1 MRRLQRLW
9 GSVSVLT
16 AAVLAGICFLR
27 GSTQRIFLVGVFAL
41 WIAYSFAVFL
51 MPVIKRYK
59 YRRNLRK
66 IRKKPQNHSG
76 SNGAELQRLYYL
88 LLCNANH
95 RITGYIKSIYPEA
108 VWKWETAAPEKV
120 MKDYIVESS
129 KLYMDA
135 ENGNPLIRIFDGE
148 GNDRILPLGI
158 GVYAHRQLASY
169 LSIPQN
175 YYNLMLEEKPELLSV
190 NVNEWL
196 AGSKDR
202 RMLRTLDGE
211 ARAFLSDRYKR
222 IDNYDIAQATLPII
236 SEIPDVQIVSCN
248 LTPGKMYIKALN
260 PRLFDDVCPGDTVQA
275 GIIIS
280 NSEVGLGA
288 VNIQPLV
295 YRLVCENG
303 MVINDAVNRKTHL
316 GPTIS
321 DNEIFYYSKETVE
334 TDDKA
339 FLLKI
344 KDSVRAAVDET
355 RFRMAVEDMRIAK
368 STPMNTAGVPEFVRL
383 TSRTFGIT
391 ENEEKGVLQHLIEGG
406 DLSLYGLAN
415 AVTRFSQ
422 DVDSYDRAT
431 DLESI
436 GYKILTMPKKQWSRI
451 NSMAA

>member
-1 MRRLQRLW
+1 MKKGITLNEL
-9 GSVSVLT
+9 
-16 AAVLAGICFLR
+16 AAE
-27 GSTQRIFLVGVFAL
+27 IFRQ
-41 WIAYSFAVFL
+41 
-51 MPVIKRYK
+51 K
-59 YRRNLRK
+59 
-66 IRKKPQNHSG
+66 
-76 SNGAELQRLYYL
+76 
-88 LLCNANH
+88 
-95 RITGYIKSIYPEA
+95 
-108 VWKWETAAPEKV
+108 KV
-120 MKDYIVESS
+120 MEDYIVESS

-288 VNIQPLV
+288 V
-295 YRLVCENG
+295 
-303 MVINDAVNRKTHL
+303 
-316 GPTIS
+316 
-321 DNEIFYYSKETVE
+321 E

-383 TSRTFGIT
+383 TSRAFGIT

>member
-1 MRRLQRLW
+1 MKIGITLNE
-9 GSVSVLT
+9 
-16 AAVLAGICFLR
+16 LA
-27 GSTQRIFLVGVFAL
+27 TEIFRQ
-41 WIAYSFAVFL
+41 
-51 MPVIKRYK
+51 K
-59 YRRNLRK
+59 
-66 IRKKPQNHSG
+66 
-76 SNGAELQRLYYL
+76 
-88 LLCNANH
+88 
-95 RITGYIKSIYPEA
+95 
-108 VWKWETAAPEKV
+108 KV
-120 MKDYIVESS
+120 MEDYIVESS

-135 ENGNPLIRIFDGE
+135 ENGSPLIRIFDGE

-236 SEIPDVQIVSCN
+236 SEIQDVQIVSCN

-260 PRLFDDVCPGDTVQA
+260 PRLFDDVSPGDTVQA